1 MHTQKSVNNVPKL
14 KVDNLVHLSDH
25 GLSVVFAHKKLSA
38 LVDSLKVSEGKT
50 ELKAG
55 KSSLEITR
63 LGNVTMTRLH
73 LATSGSGYWH
83 ETVHYLDERCGL
95 TFKVKRQDKGFEE
108 AFDTLRGVIFGAY
121 TPVYWSKAQTLPS
134 IWFPR
139 FGSDADKLRTWLT
152 SYAWTLTGAH
162 GMRAQAEKAY
172 SAKLGEKVRSIKNGL
187 SYLQQERE
195 RLNETPEN
203 FRAAHE
209 FARTT
214 CQSLLADSDKF
225 IDECER
231 DLREIAQGTAES
243 ARVIARQYG
252 AREFRGTWDST
263 LGSYSDASFG
273 FESVAAAWSHSPRS
287 ANYVATIGA
296 DGETVSLSSGIAC
309 DFKRSEIVEWLKGSK
324 SAPQTKYGTVE
335 RFETATHEGTAV
347 VFLRCGCHYID
358 AGKIDAELSQLLTPN
373 HTVIR
378 NEGKPRVLIG
388 EDGFLMRLA
397 EIIADRS
404 KLATEQRESA
414 LRRFAEK
421 RSVLTD
427 REKNLP
433 ARIAEQE
440 ARIQQAKAELA
451 NAELAV
457 SNAPKFT
464 GATCAENKAI
474 AFAIINSQNLNLSL
488 S

>member
-1 MHTQKSVNNVPKL
+1 MHTKNSVVPKL

-25 GLSVVFAHKKLSA
+25 GMSVVFTHRKLAS
-38 LVDSLKVSEGKT
+38 LVDSLKSSEGKT
-50 ELKAG
+50 ELSAG

-83 ETVHYLDERCGL
+83 ETMHYLDERAEL
-95 TFKVKRQDKGFEE
+95 SFKVKRQEKGFEE
-108 AFDTLRGVIFGAY
+108 AFDTLRGVIFGEHK
-121 TPVYWSKAQTLPS
+121 TVYSLKTQILPP
-134 IWFPR
+134 IWFPH
-139 FGSDADKLRTWLT
+139 FGSEADKLRTWLT

-172 SAKLGEKVRSIKNGL
+172 SARLGEKVRSIKNGL
-187 SYLQQERE
+187 SYLEQERE
-195 RLNETPEN
+195 RLDETPES

-214 CQSLLADSDKF
+214 CQSALVDSDRF
-225 IDECER
+225 IEECER
-231 DLREIAQGTAES
+231 DLREVSQGTAES

-263 LGSYSDASFG
+263 LGNYGAVSFG
-273 FESVAAAWSHSPRS
+273 FEAVPAAWSHSPRS
-287 ANYVATIGA
+287 ANYVATIGP

-309 DFKRSEIVEWLKGSK
+309 SLKRSEIVAWLKGEK
-324 SAPQTKYGTVE
+324 SAPKTNYGTVE
-335 RFETATHEGTAV
+335 KFESATHEGTAV

-358 AGKIDAELSQLLTPN
+358 AGKIDAELAQLLTPK
-373 HTVIR
+373 HTVAR
-378 NEGKPRVLIG
+378 NDGKPKVLIG
-388 EDGFLMRLA
+388 DDGFLARLA
-397 EIIADRS
+397 ETIANRS
-404 KLATEQRESA
+404 ELAKEQRESA

-421 RSVLTD
+421 RHVLTD
-427 REKNLP
+427 RQTNLP
-433 ARIAEQE
+433 ARIAEQD
-440 ARIQQAKAELA
+440 ARIEQAKGELA
-451 NAELAV
+451 TAELAV
-457 SNAPKFT
+457 TNAPKFT

-474 AFAIINSQNLNLSL
+474 AQAIINSQNLNLSL

>member
-1 MHTQKSVNNVPKL
+1 MHTKNSVPSVPKL

-25 GLSVVFAHKKLSA
+25 GMSVVFTHRKLAS
-38 LVDSLKVSEGKT
+38 LVDSLKSSEGKT

-83 ETVHYLDERCGL
+83 ETMHYLDERAGL
-95 TFKVKRQDKGFEE
+95 SFKVKRQEKGFEE
-108 AFDTLRGVIFGAY
+108 AFDTLRGVIFGEHK
-121 TPVYWSKAQTLPS
+121 TVYSSKTQILPP

-139 FGSDADKLRTWLT
+139 FGACADKLRTWLT

-172 SAKLGEKVRSIKNGL
+172 SARLREKVRSIKNGL
-187 SYLQQERE
+187 SYLEQERE
-195 RLNETPEN
+195 RLDETPES

-214 CQSLLADSDKF
+214 CQSALVDADKF

-231 DLREIAQGTAES
+231 DLREVSQGTAES
-243 ARVIARQYG
+243 SRVIARQYG

-263 LGSYSDASFG
+263 LGNYGEVSFG
-273 FESVAAAWSHSPRS
+273 FEAVPAAWSHSPRS
-287 ANYVATIGA
+287 ANYVATIGP

-309 DFKRSEIVEWLKGSK
+309 SFKRSEIVAWLQGAK

-335 RFETATHEGTAV
+335 KFESATHEGTAI

-358 AGKIDAELSQLLTPN
+358 AGKIDAELAQLLTPK
-373 HTVIR
+373 HTVVR
-378 NEGKPRVLIG
+378 TEGKPRVLIG
-388 EDGFLMRLA
+388 EEFFLARLA
-397 EIIADRS
+397 EIIANRS
-404 KLATEQRESA
+404 ELAKEQRESA

-421 RSVLTD
+421 RHVLTD
-427 REKNLP
+427 RQTNLP
-433 ARIAEQE
+433 ARIAEQD
-440 ARIQQAKAELA
+440 ARIEQAKVVLA
-451 NAELAV
+451 AAELAV
-457 SNAPKFT
+457 TNAPKFT

-474 AFAIINSQNLNLSL
+474 ACAIINSQNLNLSL